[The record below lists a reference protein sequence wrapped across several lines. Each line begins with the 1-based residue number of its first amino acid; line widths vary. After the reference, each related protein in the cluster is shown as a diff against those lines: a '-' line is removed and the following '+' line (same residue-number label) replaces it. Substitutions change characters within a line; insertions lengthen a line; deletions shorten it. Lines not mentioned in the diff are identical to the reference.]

1 MRKPQSDKRNSVRL
15 IAGEFRGRKLEF
27 PDVQGLR
34 PTADRI
40 RETLFN
46 WVREQ
51 IPGENCLDMFAGSGA
66 MGFEALSRGAAEVV
80 FIEKDPEASRSIAA
94 NIQLLEVS
102 KAKLVS
108 DNALYWLTQQI
119 EFKEQ
124 FGMVFLDPP
133 FKEDLIYIACEQL
146 QCSGALKKNC
156 KIYVESADELIE
168 GKMPPSWTQLKN
180 KKAGSVRYY
189 LYENS

>member
-1 MRKPQSDKRNSVRL
+1 MRKPQIGKRNCVRI

-27 PDVQGLR
+27 PDVEGLR

-80 FIEKDPEASRSIAA
+80 FIEQDAKASRSIAA
-94 NIQLLEVS
+94 NIQLLEIN
-102 KAKLVS
+102 KAKLIS
-108 DNALYWLTQQI
+108 DNALYWLSQQHDPQ
-119 EFKEQ
+119 EQ

-133 FKEDLIYIACEQL
+133 FKENLIYIACEQL
-146 QCSGALKKNC
+146 QRCGILKKNC

-168 GKMPPSWTQLKN
+168 GDMPPSWTQLKN

>member
-1 MRKPQSDKRNSVRL
+1 MRKPQPGKRNSVRI
-15 IAGEFRGRKLEF
+15 IAGKFRGRKLEF

-46 WVREQ
+46 WIREQ

-80 FIEKDPEASRSIAA
+80 FIEQDPNASRSIAA
-94 NIQLLEVS
+94 NIQLLEIS

-119 EFKEQ
+119 ELKEH

-133 FKEDLIYIACEQL
+133 FKENLIYIACEQL
-146 QCSGALKKNC
+146 QCSGTLKKNC
-156 KIYVESADELIE
+156 KIYVESADELLE
-168 GKMPPSWTQLKN
+168 GEMPPSWTQLKN